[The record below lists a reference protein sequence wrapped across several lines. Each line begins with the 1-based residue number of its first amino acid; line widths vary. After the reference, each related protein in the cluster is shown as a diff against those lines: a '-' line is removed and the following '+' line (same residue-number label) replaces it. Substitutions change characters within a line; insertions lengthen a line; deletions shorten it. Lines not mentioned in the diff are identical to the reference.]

1 MAKQYH
7 HDHVSLRE
15 AYEKENPR
23 VGLLGQPSGRKF
35 DYYVTY
41 NPPPPTPWPTTH
53 TGWGHEF
60 DHDDGDDDGNY
71 HDHTAILLLQPY
83 NSLKHHRLK
92 QDPNNVLHPPSH
104 AVAIENGCTHSW
116 RIKDPTTKRS
126 GDRGRLCPFLADQ
139 RSDHLALRIKDPI
152 TRRRFAITGDTL
164 SRVQSL
170 SGTQTLIS
178 KDGIFELGF
187 FTPGSNSSKNTYLG
201 IWYNDFPE
209 RTTVWVANR
218 ETPLGQDPTLQFAQ
232 NGNLVL
238 MFHDSDAVWSTNLM
252 STLPETVEAV
262 LLDSGNLIL
271 RDGVSVFWQ
280 SFDHPTDTWL
290 PGAALGL
297 DKITGRAQRLVS
309 WKNADDPSPGMF
321 SVEVS
326 QDHEF
331 EFFLQWNM
339 STTYWRSGAWNGIV
353 FGSVP
358 EISYLTSFN
367 FVSTE
372 NSTYYTY
379 TVLNR
384 AVLSMFVINALGNFE
399 QLTSLRSHY
408 SWSPTYVLPKNQS
421 DIIAFCGAFGVF
433 VGSSSNA
440 CTCLHG
446 FAQTRPNDWSA
457 GCSRT
462 TTNPTTP
469 PARNARGCE
478 LACRQS
484 CSCTAYA
491 FHGTGCSVWEG
502 DLFDIR
508 NVSSNQDNKQRL
520 YVKVASSDLP
530 IDKGKRKKT
539 LEVIVAVLV
548 SSFVLVSGGFLGC
561 FYTRRTKQK
570 EGKKE
575 SGEDLLS
582 FDFNSSVKPNDDG
595 TVLRRRHHTDFDLPM
610 FSYASVSAATD
621 HFSTENKLGEG
632 GFGPVYKGKLLNG
645 QEIALKRLSKKSGQG
660 VEEFRNEILL
670 IAKLQHRNLVRLL
683 GCCINPEESILI
695 YEYMPNKSLDFFL
708 FGSDKETVLDWTTR
722 ARIVEGIAQG
732 LLYLH
737 EYSRV
742 RIIHRDLKASN
753 ILLDEEM
760 NPKISDFGMA
770 RIFGGN
776 DSRTYTKRI
785 VGTFGY
791 MAPEYALQGLFSI
804 KSDVFSFGVLV
815 LEIVSGKRNTGFY
828 LTDTLNLL
836 GHAWELWV
844 SGRGVELMDPAAGC
858 PPASAAL
865 RYINVGLLCVQ
876 ENPNDRPNMS
886 AVISMLSS
894 EQSGP
899 LPAPKQ
905 PAFSTTT
912 AVSSA
917 ANSSS
922 AGKYSVNGLTVS
934 ALQPR

>member
-1 MAKQYH
+1 MGKENYA
-7 HDHVSLRE
+7 SLSIGE
-15 AYEKENPR
+15 AYENGDPR
-23 VGLLGQPSGRKF
+23 VGLLGQPSGKQF
-35 DYYVTY
+35 EYYVKY
-41 NPPPPTPWPTTH
+41 NPPPPTPWPTSH
-53 TGWGHEF
+53 TGWG
-60 DHDDGDDDGNY
+60 N
-71 HDHTAILLLQPY
+71 P
-83 NSLKHHRLK
+83 
-92 QDPNNVLHPPSH
+92 
-104 AVAIENGCTHSW
+104 C
-116 RIKDPTTKRS
+116 
-126 GDRGRLCPFLADQ
+126 LC
-139 RSDHLALRIKDPI
+139 IG
-152 TRRRFAITGDTL
+152 GDTL
-164 SRVQSL
+164 SRGQSL

-187 FTPGSNSSKNTYLG
+187 FTPGSSSSQNTYLG
-201 IWYNDFPE
+201 IWYKDFPE

-218 ETPLGQDPTLQFAQ
+218 ETPLRQDSTLEIAQ

-238 MFHDSDAVWSTNLM
+238 MSHDSDAVWSTNLI
-252 STLPETVEAV
+252 STLPDTVEAV

-271 RDGVSVFWQ
+271 RDGPSPSTVFWQ

-290 PGAALGL
+290 PGASLGF

-321 SVEVS
+321 SVEMS
-326 QDHEF
+326 QDQVF
-331 EFFLQWNM
+331 QFFLRWNM

-358 EISYLTSFN
+358 EISYLTSFS
-367 FVSTE
+367 FVSSE
-372 NSTYYTY
+372 RSTYYNY

-384 AVLSMFVINALGNFE
+384 AVLSMFVINALGEFE
-399 QLTSLRSHY
+399 QRTSLRSHH

-421 DIIAFCGAFGVF
+421 DIFAFCGAFGVF
-433 VGSSSNA
+433 AGSTSNP

-446 FAQTRPNDWSA
+446 FTQTRPNDWSA

-462 TTNPTTP
+462 TLVQCGNSNSTQGEKYGFMEVPDTTLPANPTAH
-469 PARNARGCE
+469 PARNSRGCE

-491 FHGTGCSVWEG
+491 FNGSGCSVWEG
-502 DLFDIR
+502 DLFDTR

-520 YVKVASSDLP
+520 YIKLANSDLP
-530 IDKGKRKKT
+530 VDK
-539 LEVIVAVLV
+539 EV
-548 SSFVLVSGGFLGC
+548 
-561 FYTRRTKQK
+561 
-570 EGKKE
+570 KKE

-582 FDFNSSVKPNDDG
+582 FDFNSSVQPNDNG
-595 TVLRRRHHTDFDLPM
+595 TVLRHRNHADFDLPM
-610 FSYASVSAATD
+610 FSYASVCAATD
-621 HFSTENKLGEG
+621 NFSPENKLGEG

-683 GCCINPEESILI
+683 GCCIDPDESILI

-708 FGSDKETVLDWTTR
+708 FGQLEEVILDWTTR

-760 NPKISDFGMA
+760 NPKISDFGLA

-804 KSDVFSFGVLV
+804 QSDVFSFGVLV

-844 SGRGVELMDPAAGC
+844 SGRGAELVDPAVGC
-858 PPASAAL
+858 SPASAAL

-886 AVISMLSS
+886 SVISMLSS
-894 EQSGP
+894 ELSTP

-917 ANSSS
+917 SVVNIS